1 MQNIILKNQAKEKL
15 ARIVKTAVLANFFN
29 VHISRLGLKLHFATD
44 PFSVLGNRKIFR
56 RIKRPPSQCTGIE
69 MAVGIFIMV

>member
-1 MQNIILKNQAKEKL
+1 MQQIGKFLIKAYKAKKVLFCNLKC
-15 ARIVKTAVLANFFN
+15 
-29 VHISRLGLKLHFATD
+29 
-44 PFSVLGNRKIFR
+44 NRKIFR